1 MKMFPFRTTGW
12 GFIIWIDRLHAR
24 VQGFGFLL
32 RNVRRNADVS
42 RGKSFDFWNSS
53 YAPLNKLRRKS
64 KILFLQVPLPQEQSI
79 STCHS
84 RMSTEKCYCR
94 IFEYDQGLI
103 LPYCSLYVYLD
114 HYIGNASCFS
124 IDEKYLLDA
133 AHLSS
138 SLFHSENN
146 QIPPICDERRSGC
159 VSPSLSLA

>member
-1 MKMFPFRTTGW
+1 MFPFRTTGW
-12 GFIIWIDRLHAR
+12 GLITWIDRLHAR
-24 VQGFGFLL
+24 VLGFGFLL

-42 RGKSFDFWNSS
+42 CSKPFVFWTSS
-53 YAPLNKLRRKS
+53 YAPLNKLRRRS

-94 IFEYDQGLI
+94 IVEFDQGLI
-103 LPYCSLYVYLD
+103 LPYCSPYVYLD

-138 SLFHSENN
+138 SLFPSEKS
-146 QIPPICDERRSGC
+146 QIPPIGDERQVGC